1 VSKVLASFDS
11 ELNVASPLCSERFSH
26 CLNLRDKYMEISLQR
41 LGDDPRDFDGNFTGI
56 QQGHADV
63 SGLRADADPFSSE
76 KPLEPA
82 SEGKPEFGRWNIY
95 PSPPPAHWHWQGKT
109 PDGKHVVGEGGEGF
123 DESRRDTQGDVKLV
137 PVDNFKEEKEKSRGT
152 NGSEGFDMKDAI
164 VPGND
169 SRNWSFAVDSEGVY
183 QVYET
188 PGTFLHLPR
197 DKYSFEL
204 INSTADN
211 AEIPT
216 DAKPLFKNISLK
228 EYYKDLDSVLAVC
241 SDGPAKSFAFRRLKY
256 LASKWNLY
264 CLLNEYQ
271 EIADVKV
278 SVVFAA

>member
-1 VSKVLASFDS
+1 
-11 ELNVASPLCSERFSH
+11 
-26 CLNLRDKYMEISLQR
+26 MEISLQR

-76 KPLEPA
+76 KPLDSA
-82 SEGKPEFGRWNIY
+82 SEAKPEFGRWNIY
-95 PSPPPAHWHWQGKT
+95 PAPPPAHWHWQGKT
-109 PDGKHVVGEGGEGF
+109 AEGKHIVGEGGEGF
-123 DESRRDTQGDVKLV
+123 DESKRDTQGDVKLV

-152 NGSEGFDMKDAI
+152 NGSKGFDMKDAVI
-164 VPGND
+164 PGKD
-169 SRNWSFAVDSEGVY
+169 TRNWTFAVDSEGVY

-188 PGTFLHLPR
+188 PGTISLRPEMEITVT
-197 DKYSFEL
+197 DKAYM
-204 INSTADN
+204 IADN
-211 AEIPT
+211 VEVPT
-216 DAKPLFKNISLK
+216 NAKPLFRNITLK

-278 SVVFAA
+278 SRVSVTSRDSVFSADLSHDHCSFRPYRTGM

>member
-1 VSKVLASFDS
+1 
-11 ELNVASPLCSERFSH
+11 
-26 CLNLRDKYMEISLQR
+26 MEISLQR

-152 NGSEGFDMKDAI
+152 NGSEGFDMKDAT
-164 VPGND
+164 VPGKD

-197 DKYSFEL
+197 DQYSFEL
-204 INSTADN
+204 TNISNSRQCRDPDRRQTPLQKHL
-211 AEIPT
+211 AEGILQGPRLGSCCLQRRARKEFRIPT
-216 DAKPLFKNISLK
+216 L
-228 EYYKDLDSVLAVC
+228 E
-241 SDGPAKSFAFRRLKY
+241 
-256 LASKWNLY
+256 
-264 CLLNEYQ
+264 
-271 EIADVKV
+271 V
-278 SVVFAA
+278 SCQ